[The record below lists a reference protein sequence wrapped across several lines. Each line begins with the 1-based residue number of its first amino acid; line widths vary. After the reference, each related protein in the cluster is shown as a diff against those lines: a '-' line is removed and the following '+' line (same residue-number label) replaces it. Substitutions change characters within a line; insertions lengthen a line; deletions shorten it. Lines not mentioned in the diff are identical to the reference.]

1 MHICVSAHMYA
12 YTRTHKIDS
21 SEKMGWD
28 SVSAL
33 KGTLAEWLLG
43 STSLHVAETQLQ
55 TDQGQRQK
63 AKGKGGCPSPTH
75 RLSLHDIS
83 SLLTSPTIFTFAP
96 YNLFSSNNQ
105 DVLPKMQISS
115 CPPPPKT
122 LNGFTFFS
130 R

>member
-1 MHICVSAHMYA
+1 
-12 YTRTHKIDS
+12 
-21 SEKMGWD
+21 MGWD

-63 AKGKGGCPSPTH
+63 TKGKEGCPSPTH
-75 RLSLHDIS
+75 RPLLQDIS
-83 SLLTSPTIFTFAP
+83 SRLTSPTTFTFAP
-96 YNLFSSNNQ
+96 YNLFSPNNQ
-105 DVLPKMQISS
+105 GVLPKMQISS

-122 LNGFTFFS
+122 LNGFIFFS